1 MRIQKKTLLVI
12 ITSILA
18 AIFAL
23 YLWKFIKLPYKEI
36 DIIGIYSSNKFNAN
50 NEIARY
56 LFFILFPLSIF
67 LILQIYL
74 NEFSLKKIINGMSI
88 KKNILDEKNNFSN
101 LIKYLFLFFILLEFF
116 SVDFTFTYLDL
127 FHEGQRLSSAYKSLI
142 DSSLWSGSYVTV
154 GIFYETLSAK
164 LIWQI
169 FDHESIGLMRFADRI
184 YILLC
189 KLLIV
194 LSIYKISQ
202 FLNLKFFFKNL
213 FFIIC
218 SLILINLLF
227 DYNTDRNDSE
237 YLLFR
242 ELPVLLITY
251 LFFEI
256 ISKKNFNKIII
267 FSMGTISIFSMFWSI
282 DRGLISNLLILT
294 ILFYFIFTKNY
305 KNGLL
310 LLSSILISWLILA
323 FYLGNEFNFFLNNTF
338 KILSEI
344 NYIHGVIH
352 PYPFSLEAESA
363 RSLKILISILFCLL
377 FSINL
382 FIKNTKYS
390 NQFKIAMLFIAIVSF
405 LTYSYNLGRS
415 GGTHARE
422 VFGYSIIFITILIFN
437 YIFELLS
444 KNNHSF
450 KIIPKNNKFLTIFLV
465 TFLFFSLNINFS
477 KLLSFQ
483 KRFNNYVYLDDSY
496 FLSNEEN
503 LFLADAK
510 KIVKNYDCIQL
521 FTNQAAYLYLLRKKN
536 CTKYYFVWSIG
547 SVKLQKEF
555 ISDIDKTELLISSDY
570 DNKGH
575 PTYKL
580 PVASNYINENYSSIF
595 ASNNRIIF
603 KKNN

>member
-382 FIKNTKYS
+382 FIKNTEYS